1 MRLEVYRDSREGM
14 ELVGAFASTDF
25 GIRFFYDVRYV
36 QRGEEKGEF
45 GISETMPLDFGH
57 YEPQEYAFSFS
68 KGFARR
74 RRARQS
80 LKGHQVLL
88 HDFRLLRKARMRE
101 HWRSSR
107 VRCRGIAID

>member
-45 GISETMPLDFGH
+45 GMVT
-57 YEPQEYAFSFS
+57 YN
-68 KGFARR
+68 
-74 RRARQS
+74 
-80 LKGHQVLL
+80 
-88 HDFRLLRKARMRE
+88 LLRTFTA
-101 HWRSSR
+101 
-107 VRCRGIAID
+107 A

>member
-45 GISETMPLDFGH
+45 GISESMPLDFGC
-57 YEPQEYAFSFS
+57 YEPQEYAPFFQ
-68 KGFARR
+68 G
-74 RRARQS
+74 
-80 LKGHQVLL
+80 LL
-88 HDFRLLRKARMRE
+88 PKALCSPIWPSVTKCPAMIFLPSS
-101 HWRSSR
+101 RSSDAR
-107 VRCRGIAID
+107 ALAPSRSLPRDRD

>member
-45 GISETMPLDFGH
+45 GISESMPLDLG
-57 YEPQEYAFSFS
+57 
-68 KGFARR
+68 
-74 RRARQS
+74 
-80 LKGHQVLL
+80 
-88 HDFRLLRKARMRE
+88 
-101 HWRSSR
+101 
-107 VRCRGIAID
+107 

>member
-45 GISETMPLDFGH
+45 GISGRACRSISGTTSPRNMLP
-57 YEPQEYAFSFS
+57 FS
-68 KGFARR
+68 KGFCRR
-74 RRARQS
+74 RCARQFGRALPS
-80 LKGHQVLL
+80 APQ
-88 HDFRLLRKARMRE
+88 
-101 HWRSSR
+101 
-107 VRCRGIAID
+107 

>member
-45 GISETMPLDFGH
+45 GTVSYTHLTLPTN
-57 YEPQEYAFSFS
+57 
-68 KGFARR
+68 
-74 RRARQS
+74 
-80 LKGHQVLL
+80 
-88 HDFRLLRKARMRE
+88 
-101 HWRSSR
+101 SR
-107 VRCRGIAID
+107 V

>member
-45 GISETMPLDFGH
+45 GISESMPSISGATSPRNML
-57 YEPQEYAFSFS
+57 PFS
-68 KGFARR
+68 KGFCRR
-74 RRARQS
+74 RCARQFGRALPS
-80 LKGHQVLL
+80 APQ
-88 HDFRLLRKARMRE
+88 
-101 HWRSSR
+101 
-107 VRCRGIAID
+107 